1 MLLGHFVTIFS
12 NSLRPYAIKI
22 IEIIVAEQFERWNCT
37 PEVPASSPTLTASWI
52 YFGSPE
58 FQSSVTLDN
67 WDLKQLRR
75 RRQQQR
81 QKTIGFMTK
90 TTTLHVHH
98 AFQYISLTSTTAQL
112 RREISQCDVIWRT
125 WTYGDKFSFLYFNMD
140 KALENSTPGKVAYI

>member
-1 MLLGHFVTIFS
+1 MLLGYFVTIFS

-22 IEIIVAEQFERWNCT
+22 IEIIVAEQLERWNCT

-75 RRQQQR
+75 RQQQR
-81 QKTIGFMTK
+81 QKTIGFMTE

-98 AFQYISLTSTTAQL
+98 AF
-112 RREISQCDVIWRT
+112 
-125 WTYGDKFSFLYFNMD
+125 
-140 KALENSTPGKVAYI
+140 